1 MVVCVCRKQLAYI
14 LIGCCYCGDFTV
26 NIDPPWRSTTR
37 RNLRWNL
44 LSKHGSGSSSALSH
58 QTSRTNTWRSTAHG
72 LWFHSRNTQRTGNG
86 WICYTQTRATVSNQN
101 KQMREDSDV
110 LFFLYNSLNLNA
122 TAQHTHK
129 RFHHLETTWKIW
141 SEVGHCLLLRD
152 DNSVGH
158 FWYRSVKWTRKK
170 FDRQKKNVSVDITRC
185 ISVVTRQ
192 MMSQHKWPTKYKI
205 KTDLPIFLIVRLSRV
220 HVDRYTISL

>member
-86 WICYTQTRATVSNQN
+86 RICYTQTRATVSNQN

-122 TAQHTHK
+122 TAQHTQTFPSSWNNMEDLK
-129 RFHHLETTWKIW
+129 W
-141 SEVGHCLLLRD
+141 SRSLFVATRWQF
-152 DNSVGH
+152 SWT

-170 FDRQKKNVSVDITRC
+170 FDWQKK
-185 ISVVTRQ
+185 
-192 MMSQHKWPTKYKI
+192 M
-205 KTDLPIFLIVRLSRV
+205 FL
-220 HVDRYTISL
+220 